1 MLFYIL
7 GIVTIY
13 GKQNDFQRYP
23 KELKK
28 KWGYGMAMIHPV
40 VTGQTNGIETLLL
53 GPYELPK
60 TCDKDLHKQVRV
72 KRGRQKQ
79 H

>member
-1 MLFYIL
+1 
-7 GIVTIY
+7 
-13 GKQNDFQRYP
+13 
-23 KELKK
+23 
-28 KWGYGMAMIHPV
+28 MAMIHPV